1 MTYLIMECMAGYA
14 VALDEGGRFLRVPNL
29 GYEVGQ
35 RVDDVVVFD
44 GGTCGEAEVLP
55 FRARQA
61 RRTRGRR
68 LALVAAAACLVMAV
82 VSGAVVWRLPVGTVY
97 MTINPEVSMEVNRL
111 DRVVSLEGE
120 NEDGDALIEGFG
132 YYGRTVDEVS
142 DDLADRA
149 EDQGYLEDGGT
160 IEHSVES
167 NDEEWK
173 VATEDRL
180 VVELE
185 VHLEHRVIVVAV
197 GDSGG
202 TEKSPEQSVSGLS
215 AQPGQ
220 ESEIAPAPEIEAA
233 PEPEP
238 EAATEPA
245 TPSTTSGGGLGSD
258 DDWDDDDWDDA
269 AEWGDDDDDDSW
281 DDAEWD
287 DDGDSDDGDDD
298 SDDDDDGDSDDDDDD
313 DSDDD

>member
-1 MTYLIMECMAGYA
+1 MTYLIMECAAGYA
-14 VALDEGGRFLRVPNL
+14 VALDENGRFLKVPNL

-35 RVDDVVVFD
+35 RVDDVVVFE
-44 GGTCGEAEVLP
+44 GGPYGEAEVLP
-55 FRARQA
+55 FGEYRA

-97 MTINPEVSMEVNRL
+97 MAINPEVSMEVNRL

-120 NEDGDALIEGFG
+120 NEDGEALVEGFG

-149 EDQGYLEDGGT
+149 EEQGYLEDGGT
-160 IEHSVES
+160 IELSVES
-167 NDEEWK
+167 DDEEWK

-185 VHLEHRVIVVAV
+185 VHLEHRIIVVAV

-202 TEKSPEQSVSGLS
+202 SEEPPAQSVSGPS
-215 AQPGQ
+215 TQSGQ
-220 ESEIAPAPEIEAA
+220 ELEIEPA
-233 PEPEP
+233 PEPESASEPRP
-238 EAATEPA
+238 EAAAEPA
-245 TPSTTSGGGLGSD
+245 APPAASGGEREPD
-258 DDWDDDDWDDA
+258 DDWDDDD
-269 AEWGDDDDDDSW
+269 S
-281 DDAEWD
+281 
-287 DDGDSDDGDDD
+287 
-298 SDDDDDGDSDDDDDD
+298 DDGDSDDDDDD
-313 DSDDD
+313 DDDDRDDDDSDDDSDDD

>member
-1 MTYLIMECMAGYA
+1 MTYLIMECAAGYA
-14 VALDEGGRFLRVPNL
+14 VALDENGRFLKVPNL

-35 RVDDVVVFD
+35 RVDDVMVFE
-44 GGTCGEAEVLP
+44 GGPYGEAEVLP
-55 FRARQA
+55 FGEYRA

-97 MTINPEVSMEVNRL
+97 MAINPEVSMEVNRL

-120 NEDGDALIEGFG
+120 NEDGEALVEGFG

-149 EDQGYLEDGGT
+149 EEQGYLEDGGT
-160 IEHSVES
+160 IELSVES
-167 NDEEWK
+167 DDEEWK

-185 VHLEHRVIVVAV
+185 VHLEHRIIVVAV

-202 TEKSPEQSVSGLS
+202 SEEPPAQSVSGPS
-215 AQPGQ
+215 TQSGQ
-220 ESEIAPAPEIEAA
+220 ELEIEPA
-233 PEPEP
+233 PEPESASEPRP
-238 EAATEPA
+238 EAAAEPA
-245 TPSTTSGGGLGSD
+245 PPPVASGGEQGPD
-258 DDWDDDDWDDA
+258 DDWDDDDS
-269 AEWGDDDDDDSW
+269 DDDS
-281 DDAEWD
+281 
-287 DDGDSDDGDDD
+287 
-298 SDDDDDGDSDDDDDD
+298 DDGDSDDDDDD
-313 DSDDD
+313 DDRDDDDSDDDSDDD

>member
-1 MTYLIMECMAGYA
+1 MTYLIMECAAGYA
-14 VALDEGGRFLRVPNL
+14 VALDENGRFLKVPNL

-35 RVDDVVVFD
+35 RADDVVVFE
-44 GGTCGEAEVLP
+44 GGPYGEAEVLP
-55 FRARQA
+55 FGEYRA

-97 MTINPEVSMEVNRL
+97 MAINPEVSMEVNRL

-120 NEDGDALIEGFG
+120 NEDGEALVEGFG

-149 EDQGYLEDGGT
+149 EEQGYLEDGGT
-160 IEHSVES
+160 IELSVES
-167 NDEEWK
+167 DDEEWK

-185 VHLEHRVIVVAV
+185 VHLEHRIIVVAV

-202 TEKSPEQSVSGLS
+202 SEEPPAQSVSGPS
-215 AQPGQ
+215 TQSGQ
-220 ESEIAPAPEIEAA
+220 ELEIEPA
-233 PEPEP
+233 PEPESASEPRP
-238 EAATEPA
+238 EAAAEPA
-245 TPSTTSGGGLGSD
+245 APPAASGEGQGPD
-258 DDWDDDDWDDA
+258 DDWDDD
-269 AEWGDDDDDDSW
+269 S
-281 DDAEWD
+281 
-287 DDGDSDDGDDD
+287 DDGDSDDDNDDD
-298 SDDDDDGDSDDDDDD
+298 DGRDDDDDDERDDDD
-313 DSDDD
+313 DSDDDSDDD

>member
-1 MTYLIMECMAGYA
+1 MTYLIMECAAGYA
-14 VALDEGGRFLRVPNL
+14 VALDENGRFLKVPNL

-35 RVDDVVVFD
+35 RVDDVVVFE
-44 GGTCGEAEVLP
+44 GGPYGEAEVLP
-55 FRARQA
+55 FGEYRA

-97 MTINPEVSMEVNRL
+97 MAINPEVSMEVNRL

-120 NEDGDALIEGFG
+120 NEDGEALVEGFG

-149 EDQGYLEDGGT
+149 EEQGYLEDGGT
-160 IEHSVES
+160 IELSVES
-167 NDEEWK
+167 DDEEWK

-185 VHLEHRVIVVAV
+185 VHLEHRIIVVAV

-202 TEKSPEQSVSGLS
+202 SEEPPAQSVSGPS
-215 AQPGQ
+215 IQSGQ
-220 ESEIAPAPEIEAA
+220 ELEIEPA
-233 PEPEP
+233 PEPESASEPRP
-238 EAATEPA
+238 EAAAEPA
-245 TPSTTSGGGLGSD
+245 APPAASGGEREPD
-258 DDWDDDDWDDA
+258 DDWDDDDS
-269 AEWGDDDDDDSW
+269 DDDS
-281 DDAEWD
+281 
-287 DDGDSDDGDDD
+287 
-298 SDDDDDGDSDDDDDD
+298 DDGDSDDDDDD
-313 DSDDD
+313 DDRDDDDSDDDSDDD

>member
-1 MTYLIMECMAGYA
+1 MTYLIMECAAGYA
-14 VALDEGGRFLRVPNL
+14 VALDENGRFLKVPNL

-35 RVDDVVVFD
+35 RVDDVVVFE
-44 GGTCGEAEVLP
+44 GGPYGEAEVLP
-55 FRARQA
+55 FGEYRA

-120 NEDGDALIEGFG
+120 NEDGEALVEGFG

-149 EDQGYLEDGGT
+149 EEQGYLEDGGT
-160 IEHSVES
+160 IELSVES
-167 NDEEWK
+167 DDEEWK

-185 VHLEHRVIVVAV
+185 VHLEHRIIVVAV

-202 TEKSPEQSVSGLS
+202 SEEPPAQSVSGPS
-215 AQPGQ
+215 TQSGQ
-220 ESEIAPAPEIEAA
+220 ELEVEPA
-233 PEPEP
+233 PEPETAAEPRP
-238 EAATEPA
+238 EAAAEPA
-245 TPSTTSGGGLGSD
+245 APPAVSGGEREPD
-258 DDWDDDDWDDA
+258 DDWDDDD
-269 AEWGDDDDDDSW
+269 
-281 DDAEWD
+281 
-287 DDGDSDDGDDD
+287 
-298 SDDDDDGDSDDDDDD
+298 SDDDRDDGDSDDDDDD
-313 DSDDD
+313 DDRDDDDSDDDSDDD

>member
-1 MTYLIMECMAGYA
+1 MTYLIMECAAGYA
-14 VALDEGGRFLRVPNL
+14 VALDENGRFLKVPNL

-35 RVDDVVVFD
+35 RVDDVVVFE
-44 GGTCGEAEVLP
+44 GGPYGEAEVLP
-55 FRARQA
+55 FGEYRA

-97 MTINPEVSMEVNRL
+97 MAINPEVSMEVNRL

-120 NEDGDALIEGFG
+120 NEDGDALVEGFG

-149 EDQGYLEDGGT
+149 EEQGYLEDGGT
-160 IEHSVES
+160 IELSVES
-167 NDEEWK
+167 DDEEWK

-185 VHLEHRVIVVAV
+185 VHLEHRIIVVAV

-202 TEKSPEQSVSGLS
+202 SEEPPAQSVSGPS
-215 AQPGQ
+215 TQSGQ
-220 ESEIAPAPEIEAA
+220 ELEIEPA
-233 PEPEP
+233 PEPESASEPRP
-238 EAATEPA
+238 EAAAEPA
-245 TPSTTSGGGLGSD
+245 APPAASGGEREPD
-258 DDWDDDDWDDA
+258 DDWDDDD
-269 AEWGDDDDDDSW
+269 S
-281 DDAEWD
+281 
-287 DDGDSDDGDDD
+287 DDD
-298 SDDDDDGDSDDDDDD
+298 SDDD
-313 DSDDD
+313 

>member
-1 MTYLIMECMAGYA
+1 MTYLIMECAAGYA
-14 VALDEGGRFLRVPNL
+14 VALDENGRFLKVPNL

-35 RVDDVVVFD
+35 RVDDVVVFE
-44 GGTCGEAEVLP
+44 GGPYGEAEVLP
-55 FRARQA
+55 FGEYRA

-120 NEDGDALIEGFG
+120 NEDGEALVEGFG

-149 EDQGYLEDGGT
+149 EEQGYLEDGGT
-160 IEHSVES
+160 IELSVES
-167 NDEEWK
+167 DDEEWK

-180 VVELE
+180 VIELE
-185 VHLEHRVIVVAV
+185 VHLEHRIIVVAV

-202 TEKSPEQSVSGLS
+202 SEEPPTQSVSGPS
-215 AQPGQ
+215 TQSGQ
-220 ESEIAPAPEIEAA
+220 ELEIEPA
-233 PEPEP
+233 PEPETAAEPRP
-238 EAATEPA
+238 EAAAEPA
-245 TPSTTSGGGLGSD
+245 APPAVSGGEREPD
-258 DDWDDDDWDDA
+258 DDWD
-269 AEWGDDDDDDSW
+269 
-281 DDAEWD
+281 
-287 DDGDSDDGDDD
+287 DDD
-298 SDDDDDGDSDDDDDD
+298 SDDDDDDDDRDDDDDDDRDDD
-313 DSDDD
+313 DSDDDSDDD

>member
-1 MTYLIMECMAGYA
+1 MTYLIMECAAGYA
-14 VALDEGGRFLRVPNL
+14 VALDENGRFLKVPNL

-35 RVDDVVVFD
+35 RVDDVVVFE
-44 GGTCGEAEVLP
+44 GGPYGEAEVLP
-55 FRARQA
+55 FGEYRA

-120 NEDGDALIEGFG
+120 NEDGEALVEGFG

-149 EDQGYLEDGGT
+149 EEQGYLEDGGT
-160 IEHSVES
+160 IELSVES
-167 NDEEWK
+167 DDEEWK

-180 VVELE
+180 VIELE
-185 VHLEHRVIVVAV
+185 VHLEHRIIVVAV

-202 TEKSPEQSVSGLS
+202 SEEPPTQSVSGPS
-215 AQPGQ
+215 AQSGQ
-220 ESEIAPAPEIEAA
+220 ELEIEPA
-233 PEPEP
+233 PEPETAAEPRP
-238 EAATEPA
+238 EAAAEPA
-245 TPSTTSGGGLGSD
+245 APPAVSGEGQGPD
-258 DDWDDDDWDDA
+258 DDWDDDD
-269 AEWGDDDDDDSW
+269 S
-281 DDAEWD
+281 
-287 DDGDSDDGDDD
+287 
-298 SDDDDDGDSDDDDDD
+298 DDGDSDDDDDD
-313 DSDDD
+313 DDDDRDDDDSDDD

>member
-1 MTYLIMECMAGYA
+1 MTYLIMECAAGYA
-14 VALDEGGRFLRVPNL
+14 VALDENGRFLKVPNL

-35 RVDDVVVFD
+35 RVDDVVVFE
-44 GGTCGEAEVLP
+44 GGPYGEAEVLP
-55 FRARQA
+55 FGERRA

-97 MTINPEVSMEVNRL
+97 MAINPEVSMEVNRL

-120 NEDGDALIEGFG
+120 NEDGEALVEGFG

-149 EDQGYLEDGGT
+149 EEQGYLEDGGT
-160 IEHSVES
+160 IELSVES
-167 NDEEWK
+167 DDEEWK

-185 VHLEHRVIVVAV
+185 VHLEHRIIVVAV

-202 TEKSPEQSVSGLS
+202 SEEPSAQSVSGPS
-215 AQPGQ
+215 TQSGQ
-220 ESEIAPAPEIEAA
+220 ELEIEPA
-233 PEPEP
+233 PEP
-238 EAATEPA
+238 EAASEPRPEAAAEPA
-245 TPSTTSGGGLGSD
+245 APPAASGGEREPDDDWD
-258 DDWDDDDWDDA
+258 DDWDDDDS
-269 AEWGDDDDDDSW
+269 DDDS
-281 DDAEWD
+281 
-287 DDGDSDDGDDD
+287 
-298 SDDDDDGDSDDDDDD
+298 DDGDSDDDDDD
-313 DSDDD
+313 DRDDDDDDRDDDDDSDDDSDDD

>member
-1 MTYLIMECMAGYA
+1 MTYLIMECAAGYA
-14 VALDEGGRFLRVPNL
+14 VALDENGRFLKVPNL

-35 RVDDVVVFD
+35 RVDDVMVFE
-44 GGTCGEAEVLP
+44 GGPYGEAEVLP
-55 FRARQA
+55 FGEYRA

-97 MTINPEVSMEVNRL
+97 MAINPEVSMEVNRL

-120 NEDGDALIEGFG
+120 NEDGEALVEGFG

-149 EDQGYLEDGGT
+149 EEQGYLEDGGT
-160 IEHSVES
+160 IELSVES
-167 NDEEWK
+167 DDEEWK

-185 VHLEHRVIVVAV
+185 VHLEHRIIVVAV

-202 TEKSPEQSVSGLS
+202 SEEPPAQSVSGPS
-215 AQPGQ
+215 TQSGQ
-220 ESEIAPAPEIEAA
+220 ELEIEPA

-238 EAATEPA
+238 ASEPRPEAAAEPA
-245 TPSTTSGGGLGSD
+245 APPAASGGEREPD
-258 DDWDDDDWDDA
+258 DDWDDDDS
-269 AEWGDDDDDDSW
+269 DDDS
-281 DDAEWD
+281 
-287 DDGDSDDGDDD
+287 
-298 SDDDDDGDSDDDDDD
+298 DDGDSDDDDDD
-313 DSDDD
+313 DDRDDDDSDDDSDDD

>member
-1 MTYLIMECMAGYA
+1 MTYLIMECAAGYA
-14 VALDEGGRFLRVPNL
+14 VALDENGRFLKVPNL

-35 RVDDVVVFD
+35 RVDDVVVFE
-44 GGTCGEAEVLP
+44 GGPYGEAEVLP
-55 FRARQA
+55 FGEYRA

-97 MTINPEVSMEVNRL
+97 MAINPEVSMEVNRL

-120 NEDGDALIEGFG
+120 NEDGEALVEGFG

-149 EDQGYLEDGGT
+149 EEQGYLEDGGT
-160 IEHSVES
+160 IELSVES
-167 NDEEWK
+167 DDEEWK

-185 VHLEHRVIVVAV
+185 VHLEHRIIVVAV

-202 TEKSPEQSVSGLS
+202 SEEPPAQSVSGPS
-215 AQPGQ
+215 TQSGQ
-220 ESEIAPAPEIEAA
+220 ELEIEPA
-233 PEPEP
+233 PEPESASEPRP
-238 EAATEPA
+238 EAAAEPA
-245 TPSTTSGGGLGSD
+245 APPAASGGERGPD
-258 DDWDDDDWDDA
+258 DDWDDDDS
-269 AEWGDDDDDDSW
+269 DDDS
-281 DDAEWD
+281 
-287 DDGDSDDGDDD
+287 
-298 SDDDDDGDSDDDDDD
+298 DDGDSDDDDDD
-313 DSDDD
+313 DDRDDDDSDDDSDDD

>member
-1 MTYLIMECMAGYA
+1 MTYLIMECAAGYA
-14 VALDEGGRFLRVPNL
+14 VALDENGRFLKVPNL

-35 RVDDVVVFD
+35 RVDDVVVFE
-44 GGTCGEAEVLP
+44 GGPYGEAEVLP
-55 FRARQA
+55 FGEYRA

-97 MTINPEVSMEVNRL
+97 MAINPEVSMEVNRL

-120 NEDGDALIEGFG
+120 NEDGEALVEGFG

-149 EDQGYLEDGGT
+149 EEQGYLEDGGT
-160 IEHSVES
+160 IELSVES
-167 NDEEWK
+167 DDEEWK

-185 VHLEHRVIVVAV
+185 VHLEHRIIVVAV

-202 TEKSPEQSVSGLS
+202 SEEPPAQSASGPS
-215 AQPGQ
+215 TQSGQ
-220 ESEIAPAPEIEAA
+220 ELEIEPA
-233 PEPEP
+233 PEPESASEPRP
-238 EAATEPA
+238 EAAAEPA
-245 TPSTTSGGGLGSD
+245 APPAASGGEREPD
-258 DDWDDDDWDDA
+258 DDWDDDDS
-269 AEWGDDDDDDSW
+269 DDDS
-281 DDAEWD
+281 
-287 DDGDSDDGDDD
+287 
-298 SDDDDDGDSDDDDDD
+298 DDGDSDDDDDD
-313 DSDDD
+313 DDRDDDDSDDDSDDD

>member
-1 MTYLIMECMAGYA
+1 MTYLIMECAAGYA
-14 VALDEGGRFLRVPNL
+14 VALDENGRFLKVPNL

-35 RVDDVVVFD
+35 RVDDVVVFE
-44 GGTCGEAEVLP
+44 GGPYGEAEVLP
-55 FRARQA
+55 FGEYRA

-97 MTINPEVSMEVNRL
+97 MAINPEVSMEVNRL

-120 NEDGDALIEGFG
+120 NEDGEALVEGFG

-149 EDQGYLEDGGT
+149 EEQGYLEDGGT
-160 IEHSVES
+160 IELSVES
-167 NDEEWK
+167 DDEEWK

-185 VHLEHRVIVVAV
+185 VHLEHRIIVVAV

-202 TEKSPEQSVSGLS
+202 SEEPPAQSVSGPS
-215 AQPGQ
+215 TQSGQ
-220 ESEIAPAPEIEAA
+220 ELEIEPA
-233 PEPEP
+233 PEPESASEPRP
-238 EAATEPA
+238 EAAAEPA
-245 TPSTTSGGGLGSD
+245 APPAASGGEREPD
-258 DDWDDDDWDDA
+258 DDWDDDD
-269 AEWGDDDDDDSW
+269 S
-281 DDAEWD
+281 
-287 DDGDSDDGDDD
+287 
-298 SDDDDDGDSDDDDDD
+298 DDGDSDDDDDD
-313 DSDDD
+313 DDDDDRDDDDSDDDSDDD

>member
-1 MTYLIMECMAGYA
+1 MTYLIMECAAGYA
-14 VALDEGGRFLRVPNL
+14 VALDENGRFLKVPNL

-35 RVDDVVVFD
+35 RVDDVVVFE
-44 GGTCGEAEVLP
+44 GGPYGEAEVLP
-55 FRARQA
+55 FGEYRA

-97 MTINPEVSMEVNRL
+97 MAINPEVSMEVNRL

-120 NEDGDALIEGFG
+120 NEDGEALVEGFG

-149 EDQGYLEDGGT
+149 EEQGYLEDGGT
-160 IEHSVES
+160 IELSVES
-167 NDEEWK
+167 DDEEWK

-185 VHLEHRVIVVAV
+185 VHLEHRIIVVAV

-202 TEKSPEQSVSGLS
+202 SEEPPAQSVSGPS
-215 AQPGQ
+215 TQSGQ
-220 ESEIAPAPEIEAA
+220 ELEIEPA

-238 EAATEPA
+238 ASEPRPEAAAEPA
-245 TPSTTSGGGLGSD
+245 APPAASGGEREPD
-258 DDWDDDDWDDA
+258 DDWDDDDS
-269 AEWGDDDDDDSW
+269 DDDS
-281 DDAEWD
+281 
-287 DDGDSDDGDDD
+287 
-298 SDDDDDGDSDDDDDD
+298 DDGDSDDDDDD
-313 DSDDD
+313 DDRDDDDSDDDSDDD

>member
-1 MTYLIMECMAGYA
+1 MTYLIMECAAGYA
-14 VALDEGGRFLRVPNL
+14 VALDENGRFLKVPNL

-35 RVDDVVVFD
+35 RVDDVVVFE
-44 GGTCGEAEVLP
+44 GGPYGEAEVLP
-55 FRARQA
+55 FGEYRA

-97 MTINPEVSMEVNRL
+97 MAINPEVSMEVNRL

-120 NEDGDALIEGFG
+120 NEDGEALVEGFG

-149 EDQGYLEDGGT
+149 EEQGYLEDGGT
-160 IEHSVES
+160 IELSVES
-167 NDEEWK
+167 DDEEWK

-185 VHLEHRVIVVAV
+185 VHLEHRIIVVAV

-202 TEKSPEQSVSGLS
+202 SEEPPAQSVSGPS
-215 AQPGQ
+215 TQSGQ
-220 ESEIAPAPEIEAA
+220 ELEIEPA
-233 PEPEP
+233 PEPESASEPRP
-238 EAATEPA
+238 EAAAEPA
-245 TPSTTSGGGLGSD
+245 APPAASGGEREPD
-258 DDWDDDDWDDA
+258 DDWDDDDS
-269 AEWGDDDDDDSW
+269 DDDS
-281 DDAEWD
+281 
-287 DDGDSDDGDDD
+287 
-298 SDDDDDGDSDDDDDD
+298 DDGDSDDDDDD
-313 DSDDD
+313 DDRDDDDSDDDSDDD